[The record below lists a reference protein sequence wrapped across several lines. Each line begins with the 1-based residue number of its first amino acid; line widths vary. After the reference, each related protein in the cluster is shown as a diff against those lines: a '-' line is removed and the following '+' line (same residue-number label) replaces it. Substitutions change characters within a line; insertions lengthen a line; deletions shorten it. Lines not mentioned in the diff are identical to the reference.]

1 VQAVLFQTVD
11 QRSRYKLEACHTPP
25 WSNPTREGNGEQKK
39 IEGVDGK
46 GVGWKRKRN
55 ERRKRR
61 GSKGRR
67 KKDIAEWGRKRKLRS
82 EEEGKL
88 EGV

>member
-11 QRSRYKLEACHTPP
+11 QWSRYKLEACHTPP

-39 IEGVDGK
+39 IEEVDGK

-61 GSKGRR
+61 EEKVGEQREEKERHSGVGEE
-67 KKDIAEWGRKRKLRS
+67 KKVKE
-82 EEEGKL
+82 
-88 EGV
+88 

>member
-1 VQAVLFQTVD
+1 MERGWD
-11 QRSRYKLEACHTPP
+11 GRGRGM
-25 WSNPTREGNGEQKK
+25 RG
-39 IEGVDGK
+39 GK
-46 GVGWKRKRN
+46 GGRKRW
-55 ERRKRR
+55 

-88 EGV
+88 EGGLRKIQGRGEGEQSG